1 MFLQNDYNKNTAK
14 TSFRKLFM
22 NSKLFQNKVS
32 KCRTYLLLIHKKKGI
47 TILNIFSSCNHRYN
61 YEIIAVKLGSLLNIP

>member
-32 KCRTYLLLIHKKKGI
+32 KCRTYLLLIHKKKALLFLI
-47 TILNIFSSCNHRYN
+47 YSVHV
-61 YEIIAVKLGSLLNIP
+61 IIVIIMK